1 MAAGCTTIQ
10 FDEIQTYISH
20 GHLPSKTIPSPFF
33 AARCYANA
41 ACAVMRCLSV
51 CLSVCP
57 SITFVDSVETNKYIF
72 KIVSPS
78 GSNTILVFRHQ
89 TRWQYFDRYPLTGES
104 NAGAVGKNCD
114 YRPISGYRID
124 DGGVRTTT
132 TTVHPAVYRT
142 QPPRVSES
150 LFITTSMDDHDEEN
164 KTEHLY
170 AAVNP
175 KRK

>member
-78 GSNTILVFRHQ
+78 GSYTILVFRHQ

-124 DGGVRTTT
+124 DWWSANNNYHR
-132 TTVHPAVYRT
+132 
-142 QPPRVSES
+142 PPCS
-150 LFITTSMDDHDEEN
+150 LPHTAST
-164 KTEHLY
+164 
-170 AAVNP
+170 
-175 KRK
+175 RQ

>member
-57 SITFVDSVETNKYIF
+57 SITFVDSVETNKCIF
-72 KIVSPS
+72 KTFSPS
-78 GSNTILVFRHQ
+78 DSQTIVVFQCQTSWRYSDVNLPNGGSLGRQKSRFPTSIGLHGVLSTLRTSGAINT
-89 TRWQYFDRYPLTGES
+89 
-104 NAGAVGKNCD
+104 A
-114 YRPISGYRID
+114 
-124 DGGVRTTT
+124 
-132 TTVHPAVYRT
+132 
-142 QPPRVSES
+142 PPDCGM
-150 LFITTSMDDHDEEN
+150 L
-164 KTEHLY
+164 
-170 AAVNP
+170 
-175 KRK
+175 